1 MKKFGIYARKSTESE
16 DRQVLSIQSQ
26 MDEMEKTAQSLELNV
41 VKRYRE
47 AQSASKL
54 GRPRFAEMMQDVMDG
69 KIDGILCW
77 KLDRLA
83 RNPIDGGQVIWALK
97 EQNLVIQTPA
107 QLYSADKENQIML
120 YLEFGMAQKFT
131 DDLSK
136 NVKRGN
142 WKKINMGGWC
152 GVAPIGYLN
161 KLDDHTLIPDKEKFP
176 LIRKLWDM
184 VLEGMPPE
192 QARDVL
198 NNKLGFRTVVR
209 KRSGGKPL
217 SRSGLYRLLR
227 NPFYHG
233 VIERKHDGKSVRF
246 MGAHQPMITDKE
258 YWEVQ
263 KILGRPVP
271 KPQKAPFAFSG
282 LIYCEECGGMFSPY
296 EKIKKS
302 SKRYVYYRCS
312 RKSQTVDCSQKQM
325 TEKQIEDQIQNI
337 LSTITI
343 PSSFADWAVKWLRYL
358 NDQESGTQSI
368 ARDALQGAYNDAQ
381 RRLDRLT
388 DLLLQEL
395 IDEETYKEKKF
406 EIMMERDGLKVRL
419 DDKEQE
425 ADNWITKVEQVF
437 EFAKSA
443 EKNFRDAQNIQ
454 ARQDIV
460 HGLGANYTLLDG
472 KLNLSLEPVWELFAA
487 HTKQLQIDIR
497 MCDLVKN
504 GEVNEKTDA
513 FTTVFPR
520 WQGWQESNLRQG
532 FWRPL

>member
-1 MKKFGIYARKSTESE
+1 
-16 DRQVLSIQSQ
+16 
-26 MDEMEKTAQSLELNV
+26 
-41 VKRYRE
+41 
-47 AQSASKL
+47 
-54 GRPRFAEMMQDVMDG
+54 
-69 KIDGILCW
+69 
-77 KLDRLA
+77 
-83 RNPIDGGQVIWALK
+83 
-97 EQNLVIQTPA
+97 
-107 QLYSADKENQIML
+107 
-120 YLEFGMAQKFT
+120 
-131 DDLSK
+131 
-136 NVKRGN
+136 
-142 WKKINMGGWC
+142 
-152 GVAPIGYLN
+152 
-161 KLDDHTLIPDKEKFP
+161 
-176 LIRKLWDM
+176 
-184 VLEGMPPE
+184 
-192 QARDVL
+192 
-198 NNKLGFRTVVR
+198 
-209 KRSGGKPL
+209 
-217 SRSGLYRLLR
+217 
-227 NPFYHG
+227 
-233 VIERKHDGKSVRF
+233 
-246 MGAHQPMITDKE
+246 MITDKE